1 MSLLFRMW
9 MMNYLIINLVLVIRR
24 TKTQHVKE
32 TTGVINNKACNN
44 EEDVTF
50 RTGTVHL
57 SFLFSLTTMLPMSF
71 KILHGIIYVC
81 NINTHFSFDVFMQ

>member
-57 SFLFSLTTMLPMSF
+57 SFLFSLTD
-71 KILHGIIYVC
+71 YVAYVVQNTSWY
-81 NINTHFSFDVFMQ
+81 NICL